1 MATRKKTKKKKV
13 ERPRSHAKTTPL
25 MRSNDDYTGRMKL
38 RPISQTESVHKN
50 IHVTE
55 DEPQPEPE
63 GESWTFLF
71 PFSLIPLV

>member
-1 MATRKKTKKKKV
+1 
-13 ERPRSHAKTTPL
+13 

>member
-1 MATRKKTKKKKV
+1 MIIQAPHT
-13 ERPRSHAKTTPL
+13 HH
-25 MRSNDDYTGRMKL
+25 GRMKL